1 MIWIRPGLLA
11 IGYAGAMMKILVPL
25 DGSDLSES
33 VLPSALALAQ
43 RHRAEIL
50 LLRVV
55 EHMGELAP
63 GLAPELVPE
72 LQQKALSRALNYLE
86 NRSARLTPA
95 LVTPITAIGS
105 PREQIAALAEQHQ
118 CDLVLMA
125 SHGRDGA
132 EHWLLGS
139 VAEAVLR
146 QAPCPVLLV
155 RPPAA
160 AASVFRHILVPVDG
174 SEASLAV
181 LPALSAY
188 LAPGG
193 KVTLLQSG
201 GISLYPN
208 FADKAQ
214 AVETYLSQLE
224 IDLRQIQLPGLAP
237 EVVVLDGNPVD
248 DILSWSQVNGCD
260 LIAMSS
266 HGRSG
271 FRRFWLGS
279 VSEKVAR
286 HALCDV
292 LIFPHTAG

>member
-1 MIWIRPGLLA
+1 MIER
-11 IGYAGAMMKILVPL
+11 ILVPL
-25 DGSDLSES
+25 DGSELSES
-33 VLPSALALAQ
+33 ALPCALALA
-43 RHRAEIL
+43 RGHRAETFL
-50 LLRVV
+50 VQVV
-55 EHMGELAP
+55 EHMAEMAP

-72 LQQKALSRALNYLE
+72 LQQKVLSRARNYLE
-86 NRSARLTPA
+86 NRAAAFAPGPVSTLTRL
-95 LVTPITAIGS
+95 GS
-105 PREQIAALAEQHQ
+105 PREELPALARHHR
-118 CDLVLMA
+118 CDLLVMA

-139 VAEAVLR
+139 VAEGVLR

-155 RPPAA
+155 RPPAP
-160 AASVFRHILVPVDG
+160 AASIFRHILVPVDG

-181 LPALSAY
+181 IPRLSDF

-201 GISLYPN
+201 GVSLYPN
-208 FADKAQ
+208 FAHKQQ
-214 AVETYLSQLE
+214 AVLAYLGE
-224 IDLRQIQLPGLAP
+224 VEARLRQVQIEGLPL

-248 DILSWSQVNGCD
+248 DILAWSRANACD

-271 FRRFWLGS
+271 FRRLWLGS

-286 HALCDV
+286 HADCDV
-292 LIFPHTAG
+292 LIFPHAASG